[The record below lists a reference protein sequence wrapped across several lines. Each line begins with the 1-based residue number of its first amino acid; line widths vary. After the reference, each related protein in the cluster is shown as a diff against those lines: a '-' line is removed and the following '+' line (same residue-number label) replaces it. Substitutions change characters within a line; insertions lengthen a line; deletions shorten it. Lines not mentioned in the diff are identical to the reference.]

1 MLNNYNFRFE
11 YLIDGKL
18 FVSDKKENEHYSVSS
33 VFKNKL
39 FTLKLV
45 PKTKIEMKRC
55 SIIYDY
61 SYGENSKVFANGY
74 QSWTTSREY
83 RKGDTQKGLKG
94 LAKYYPVKVFCQH
107 IRRLFLC
114 GIFKQAGVFP
124 QLYLRLYKKRGRAYA
139 YRLFDRK
146 TGLYDYLLRYEQQ

>member
-61 SYGENSKVFANGY
+61 SYGKTARCSPTA
-74 QSWTTSREY
+74 TSH
-83 RKGDTQKGLKG
+83 G
-94 LAKYYPVKVFCQH
+94 P
-107 IRRLFLC
+107 
-114 GIFKQAGVFP
+114 
-124 QLYLRLYKKRGRAYA
+124 LRGSTEKAIPKR
-139 YRLFDRK
+139 D
-146 TGLYDYLLRYEQQ
+146 